1 MAQLN
6 EAKSLPL
13 YLQLKNLLKEQIQS
27 GILKPHDM
35 LPSEREL
42 EERYDIS
49 RMTARHALT
58 ALEDENLV
66 YRKQGRGTFV
76 TEPKIKQGVLKL
88 SSFTEEMKSK
98 RIKAGAKVLRIKV
111 FSGDDAIANKLDASV
126 EEKLVMIQRLRTGN
140 GDPIALE
147 TSVLRRKYCPGIEN
161 IDLNDQSLCKTL
173 EDQYQVYCGLAK
185 QTLQAKLADKYEAS
199 VLGICEGEPTMYLER
214 VSFIEDGVTPIEYV
228 RYTYP
233 GDKYKFYV
241 ELK

>member
-1 MAQLN
+1 MSQLS

-13 YLQLKNLLKEQIQS
+13 YLQLKQLLKEQIEA
-27 GILKPHDM
+27 GVLKPHDM

-42 EERYDIS
+42 EDRYEIS
-49 RMTARHALT
+49 RMTARHALS
-58 ALEDENLV
+58 ALEDDGLV

-98 RIKAGAKVLRIKV
+98 RIKAGAKVLDVKV
-111 FSGDDAIANKLDASV
+111 LIDDECLSKKLDAGV
-126 EEKLVMIQRLRTGN
+126 KEKLVMIQRLRTGN

-147 TSVLRRKYCPGIEN
+147 TSVLRRKFCPGIEN

-173 EDQYQVYCGLAK
+173 EDQYQVYCGRAE
-185 QTLQAKLADKYEAS
+185 QTLQAKLADDFEAS
-199 VLGICEGEPTMYLER
+199 VLGIIEGEPTMYMER
-214 VSFIEDGVTPIEYV
+214 VSFMEDGVTPIEFV